1 LRRIDRGFPLI
12 ETEQWHQIYV
22 QLAEAWRRHGGGPS
36 STRMLNQ
43 ITRSARDRA
52 RAAGEPLSRRH
63 LDHVAKTV
71 FAASGAEHPLPAE
84 ETGDVFA
91 AAVLQRMA
99 ELRIVDAHNAAR
111 RTVIARWLLG

>member
-1 LRRIDRGFPLI
+1 
-12 ETEQWHQIYV
+12 
-22 QLAEAWRRHGGGPS
+22 
-36 STRMLNQ
+36 MLNQ

-84 ETGDVFA
+84 EIGDVFA